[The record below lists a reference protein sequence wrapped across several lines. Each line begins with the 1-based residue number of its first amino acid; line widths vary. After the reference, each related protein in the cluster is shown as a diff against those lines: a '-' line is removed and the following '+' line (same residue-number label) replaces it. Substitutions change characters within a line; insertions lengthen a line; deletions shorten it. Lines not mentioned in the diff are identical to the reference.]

1 MILRSLL
8 TLVLLTAAAF
18 SADDP
23 AKAVE
28 RAEKDWATG
37 LVKNDF
43 ALLEKVLA
51 GNLSYTHSNGI
62 FDTKATY
69 IERLKSGQY
78 RYTQMQHENLKVTVL
93 TKDVAITTARA
104 KVIAL
109 VDGKQTPMTLSLL
122 HVFQLAGGQWQMVAH
137 QSAKLQ

>member
-1 MILRSLL
+1 MILRSLF
-8 TLVLLTAAAF
+8 TLVLLSAAAF
-18 SADDP
+18 SSDDP

-28 RAEKDWATG
+28 RAEKDWASG

-43 ALLEKVLA
+43 ALLGKVLA
-51 GNLSYTHSNGI
+51 DNLSYTHSNGI

-78 RYTQMQHENLKVTVL
+78 RYSQMAHENLKVTVL
-93 TKDVAITTARA
+93 AKDVAITTSRA

-122 HVFQLAGGQWQMVAH
+122 HVFQLVGGQWQMVAH
-137 QSAKLQ
+137 QSARLP